1 MAAGDFNE
9 AALRSRITAVVT
21 AVTAV
26 GKVYNHER
34 HVDDWTGLIALM
46 VADLGGGVSQLRG
59 WTLQLTDIAQAE
71 DRMTF
76 GGPAQAGR
84 KHVGYHYTLRGVMAV
99 QDDDTTPSETTFVTL
114 ALAVIKALDADTLL
128 HSGDLQ
134 GGALGTPRFA
144 GPPAGAT
151 RWDYRMYGDVLVH
164 YSETDLVFEEYV

>member
-1 MAAGDFNE
+1 MPAGDYHE
-9 AALRSRITAVVT
+9 TALRARITTVVT

-34 HVDDWTGLIALM
+34 HVDDWNGLIALM

-59 WTLQLTDIAQAE
+59 WTLQLGDIAQAS
-71 DRMTF
+71 DQLTF

-84 KHVGYHYTLRGVMAV
+84 KHVAYHYTVRGVMAV
-99 QDDDTTPSETTFVTL
+99 QDDDSTPSETTFVTL

-134 GGALGTPRFA
+134 GGALGSPRFA
-144 GPPAGAT
+144 GPPAAAG
-151 RWDYRMYGDVLVH
+151 RFDYRMYGDVLVH
-164 YSETDLVFEEYV
+164 YIEIELMFEEYV